1 MKNKQRTILCVLIA
15 TVFLMLLM
23 GNTALADDDTYYFD
37 NYDTEAAWEHTPEDM
52 VDGSENTF
60 AGTNQSATQLCDDN
74 SYSSGE
80 PGTITKVEIRA
91 KASYSINQAPLILQ
105 PIFDGV
111 NGAEYN
117 FTNPPEHPNANWSD
131 WFDITGDEMGP
142 GVDRWEWTDIATLD
156 CNVTAR
162 YVGSF
167 ELHCSIVQLLVTY
180 TPVEVHDKKT
190 EDKKRGKQKKLFPSS
205 IF

>member
-15 TVFLMLLM
+15 TVFLMPLM
-23 GNTALADDDTYYFD
+23 GNTASASDETYDFNSYTGD
-37 NYDTEAAWEHTPEDM
+37 GWEHTPGDM

-60 AGTNQSATQLCDDN
+60 AGTEVSATQLCDDN

-91 KASYSINQAPLILQ
+91 KASYSINQAHLILQ
-105 PIFDGV
+105 PIFDGE

-117 FTNPPEHPNANWSD
+117 FTNPPEHPDAGWSD
-131 WFDITGDEMGP
+131 WFDITTDNSAP
-142 GVDRWEWTDIATLD
+142 RVWTWTNISNLD

-162 YVGSF
+162 YAGSF
-167 ELHCSIVQLLVTY
+167 ELHCSIVQLRVTY
-180 TPVEVHDKKT
+180 TP
-190 EDKKRGKQKKLFPSS
+190 
-205 IF
+205 